1 MSRRAKII
9 IVLIIGVP
17 VLLHLLYALW
27 ASPLTTYYV
36 TVSELHDTSLL
47 TGRTEGGARMVRVG
61 GEVMAG
67 SIAWDGSRGELR
79 FVLTDGSQQLPVVY
93 PGLAPDL
100 FRAGVTAIVEGQLD
114 EEGRFLAQRL
124 LLRCPHKYVDA

>member
-1 MSRRAKII
+1 
-9 IVLIIGVP
+9 
-17 VLLHLLYALW
+17 
-27 ASPLTTYYV
+27 
-36 TVSELHDTSLL
+36 
-47 TGRTEGGARMVRVG
+47 MVRVG

-67 SIAWDGSRGELR
+67 SIAWDGSRGQLR